1 MGVFFI
7 MLYTC
12 FTITVGVF
20 PSNTLEKINHGKT
33 FRGENGN
40 NVEKENVGHE
50 GAVFNKE
57 EEEVEIGVVEDIPG
71 ELHVI
76 AGILNLVQVNS
87 KCAHR
92 SLIGLFN
99 REIM

>member
-1 MGVFFI
+1 M
-7 MLYTC
+7 
-12 FTITVGVF
+12 
-20 PSNTLEKINHGKT
+20 
-33 FRGENGN
+33 
-40 NVEKENVGHE
+40 EKENVGHE